1 MPRGATRG
9 PEPGRRQGTR
19 PTGTE
24 DPVSGDAA
32 VTVCFVAAGAP
43 LLSMPVL
50 ADIAPAVVD
59 SCTVTFLL
67 KVAHQK
73 EEEKE
78 RRRKQLDPA
87 HERRMQELDGQVNAD
102 DRLTPA
108 ESCAWAGHLPSQ
120 QKRRKRKKRRKRSSP
135 SPLPCDPLVV

>member
-9 PEPGRRQGTR
+9 PEPGRRRARNARR

-32 VTVCFVAAGAP
+32 VTVCYVAAGAP

-78 RRRKQLDPA
+78 RRRKQLDPE
-87 HERRMQELDGQVNAD
+87 HERRMQELDCQVNAHE
-102 DRLTPA
+102 RLTLA
-108 ESCAWAGHLPSQ
+108 ESSA
-120 QKRRKRKKRRKRSSP
+120 
-135 SPLPCDPLVV
+135 